1 MRLRERN
8 KDKSEDIQEPV
19 KTGFRGN
26 TFRFDT
32 PEGWQDMTVYTI
44 AGPVEDDMQHNIV
57 VNIAYD
63 LDADSVTT
71 LGKLQIE
78 TLEAQLQGLRI
89 LKHGE
94 ITLNNGQEA
103 YEVIFRWE
111 PTNYGKLYQKQIY
124 VLSGK
129 TAYTLTTTFT
139 RKTRKTKGPLINRI
153 MMSFELDEGDE

>member
-1 MRLRERN
+1 MRFRERN
-8 KDKSEDIQEPV
+8 SDKTEDRQESA

-26 TFRFDT
+26 TFTINT
-32 PEGWQDMTVYTI
+32 PQGWQDMTVYTI

-63 LDADSVTT
+63 LEADSVAT

-94 ITLNNGQEA
+94 ITLNSGQEA

-111 PTNYGKLYQKQIY
+111 PTNYGKLYQRQIY

-139 RKTRKTKGPLINRI
+139 RKTRKTKGPEIDRI
-153 MMSFELDEGDE
+153 MMSFELDESDE

>member
-1 MRLRERN
+1 MRFRERN
-8 KDKSEDIQEPV
+8 NDKSEDRREPT

-26 TFRFDT
+26 TFKINT
-32 PEGWQDMTVYTI
+32 PEGWQDITVYTI
-44 AGPVEDDMQHNIV
+44 AGPVEDEMQHNIV
-57 VNIAYD
+57 VNIARD
-63 LDADSVTT
+63 LEADSVTT

-111 PTNYGKLYQKQIY
+111 PTNFGRLYQQQIY

-129 TAYTLTTTFT
+129 TAYTLTTSFT
-139 RKTRKTKGPLINRI
+139 KKTRKTKGPLVNRI
-153 MMSFELDEGDE
+153 MMSFELEESDE

>member
-1 MRLRERN
+1 MRFRERN
-8 KDKSEDIQEPV
+8 SDKSEDRREPA

-26 TFRFDT
+26 TFTFNT
-32 PEGWQDMTVYTI
+32 PQGWQDMTIYTI
-44 AGPVEDDMQHNIV
+44 AGPAEDDMQHNII

-63 LDADSVTT
+63 VEADSITT

-94 ITLNNGQEA
+94 ITLNSGQEA

-111 PTNYGKLYQKQIY
+111 PTNFGRLYQRQIH
-124 VLSGK
+124 VLAGTIS
-129 TAYTLTTTFT
+129 YTLTTSFTKKT
-139 RKTRKTKGPLINRI
+139 RKTRGPEVDRI
-153 MMSFELDEGDE
+153 MMSFELEVSDE

>member
-1 MRLRERN
+1 MRFRERKN
-8 KDKSEDIQEPV
+8 DKSEEIQEPA

-26 TFRFDT
+26 SFTLDT
-32 PEGWQDMTVYTI
+32 PEGWQDITVYTI
-44 AGPVEDDMQHNIV
+44 AGPIQDDMQHNIV

-63 LDADSVTT
+63 LEADSVAT

-111 PTNYGKLYQKQIY
+111 PTNFGRLYQQQIY

-129 TAYTLTTTFT
+129 TAYTLTSSFT
-139 RKTRKTKGPLINRI
+139 RKTRKTKGPLVNRI
-153 MMSFELDEGDE
+153 MMSFELDESDG